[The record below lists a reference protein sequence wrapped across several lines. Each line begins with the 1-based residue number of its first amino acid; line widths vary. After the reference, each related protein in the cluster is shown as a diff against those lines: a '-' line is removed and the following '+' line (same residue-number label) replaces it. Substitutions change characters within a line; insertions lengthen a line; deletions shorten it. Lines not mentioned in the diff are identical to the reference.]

1 MKNNRLNFAKSIAFT
16 QQIERRIPG
25 GAHTYSKGRD
35 QFPEN
40 APNGIV
46 RGSGARVWD
55 IDGNELVDWSMGL
68 TAVSLGHG
76 DPSVVARVCDVI
88 QDGVNFQ
95 RPARLELEAAESILS
110 LVGDDMVKFAK
121 HGSSV
126 TTAAVKLARGA
137 TGRAKIAVPE
147 DHPFFSFDDW
157 FIGSTAADFG
167 IPEAIKSFT
176 LKFRYNDAESLH
188 TLFREHPDEIA
199 CVMLEPVR
207 FEPPKDDFLLDVRD
221 LCTRLGA
228 VLVFDEMVTG
238 LKVAVPGAGAYFGVK
253 ADLSTW
259 GKGIANGFAATAL
272 TGRGGIMRLGGLEPE
287 GARKLFLLST
297 THGAESSGL
306 AAMMETLAQFRDGR
320 LVENNWTTGTELRR
334 RIEGIIAQ
342 YELKQYLKFSGYPCL
357 ILLENFAPEGCDAM
371 AFRTLLMQELIA
383 WGVLF
388 QGLFVLTPSHGER
401 EIEDTVRAFDRA
413 CGIYRQ
419 AVDARTV
426 EGLLDGPAIKPVFRR
441 HL

>member
-1 MKNNRLNFAKSIAFT
+1 MKNNRLTFPKSIAFT
-16 QQIERRIPG
+16 KEIERRIPG

-35 QFPEN
+35 QFPRN

-46 RGSGARVWD
+46 RGAGARVWD
-55 IDGNELVDWSMGL
+55 IDDNELVDWSMGL
-68 TAVSLGHG
+68 TSVSLGHG
-76 DPSVVARVCDVI
+76 HPAVVKRVVEVI

-95 RPARLELEAAESILS
+95 RPARLELEAAETILS
-110 LVGDDMVKFAK
+110 VVGGDMVKFAK

-126 TTAAVKLARGA
+126 TTAAVKLSRGA
-137 TGRAKIAVPE
+137 TGRGRVAVPG

-167 IPEAIKSFT
+167 VPKALKSFT
-176 LKFRYNDAESLH
+176 LKFRYNDIESLH
-188 TLFREHPDEIA
+188 GLFRQFPDEIA

-207 FEPPKDDFLLDVRD
+207 FDPPANGFLGEVKEI
-221 LCTRLGA
+221 CAKNGA
-228 VLVFDEMVTG
+228 VLVFDEMVSG
-238 LKVAVPGAGAYFGVK
+238 LKIAIPGAGAYFDVEP
-253 ADLSTW
+253 DLSTW

-272 TGRGGIMRLGGLEPE
+272 TGRGDIMRLGGLEPE

-306 AAMMETLAQFRDGR
+306 AAMMETLTLFQDGR
-320 LVENNWTTGTELRR
+320 IVAENWKKGASLRR
-334 RIEGIIAQ
+334 RLETIIARHKL
-342 YELKQYLKFSGYPCL
+342 EPFLKLTGYPCL
-357 ILLENFAPEGCDAM
+357 MLLETGAPPDGDAL

-388 QGLFVLTPSHGER
+388 QGLFVLTPSHGEQ
-401 EIEDTVRAFDRA
+401 EIEDTIRAFDRA
-413 CGIYRQ
+413 CETYRQ
-419 AVDARTV
+419 AVEAGSVD
-426 EGLLDGPAIKPVFRR
+426 GLLEGSAIKPVFRR